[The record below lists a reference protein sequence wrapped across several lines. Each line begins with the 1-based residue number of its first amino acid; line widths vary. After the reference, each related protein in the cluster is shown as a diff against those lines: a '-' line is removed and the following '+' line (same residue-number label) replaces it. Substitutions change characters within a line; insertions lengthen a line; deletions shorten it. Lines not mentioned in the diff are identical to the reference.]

1 MRRLC
6 VTYQILFVGFSDNG
20 WSCGK
25 VVGFI
30 EEMNENNQR
39 LLSPGA
45 DKKRDRE
52 QERTGTIIII
62 FSGYIQLR
70 DRVKGEL

>member
-30 EEMNENNQR
+30 EETNGNNQR

-45 DKKRDRE
+45 DKKRDQE
-52 QERTGTIIII
+52 QERTGHDNNH
-62 FSGYIQLR
+62 FLR
-70 DRVKGEL
+70 VYTVKGPC